1 MELANV
7 TSERKGD
14 KRRQEM
20 IFIVRYLVGR
30 DAWAERDGTDWV
42 QILEFFALLVNVII
56 IFLHTYISM
65 PCKAQPY
72 SPTFTHHR
80 RELFVNYLH
89 LRSSLLINKQHIFI
103 G

>member
-30 DAWAERDGTDWV
+30 DAWAERDGTDCTPV
-42 QILEFFALLVNVII
+42 
-56 IFLHTYISM
+56 
-65 PCKAQPY
+65 
-72 SPTFTHHR
+72 
-80 RELFVNYLH
+80 
-89 LRSSLLINKQHIFI
+89 
-103 G
+103 

>member
-56 IFLHTYISM
+56 IFLHRILVCHAK
-65 PCKAQPY
+65 PN
-72 SPTFTHHR
+72 HIR
-80 RELFVNYLH
+80 RLPHITDVNY
-89 LRSSLLINKQHIFI
+89 S
-103 G
+103 